1 MNKALGAAMLSPYL
15 PNPWRAADRLLAS
28 AAVAAIVFYQRHLSP
43 HKGYCCA
50 YRVHTGRCSC
60 SEFARRFVL
69 RAGCWRMLHVLPR
82 RFAKCRAAHL
92 ALAAQQEERRP
103 GDRAVNGG
111 AEKCC
116 AYVDGSLSC
125 LGPCYL
131 WPF

>member
-1 MNKALGAAMLSPYL
+1 MSKALGAAMPSPYL
-15 PNPWRAADRLLAS
+15 PSTWRAADRLLAS

-50 YRVHTGRCSC
+50 YRAHTGRCSC

-69 RAGCWRMLHVLPR
+69 RAGCWRLLHVLPR

-92 ALAAQQEERRP
+92 ALAAQQEERRQ
-103 GDRAVNGG
+103 GDRTINDEAGQW
-111 AEKCC
+111 C
-116 AYVDGSLSC
+116 AYVEGALSC
-125 LGPCYL
+125 FGPCCI